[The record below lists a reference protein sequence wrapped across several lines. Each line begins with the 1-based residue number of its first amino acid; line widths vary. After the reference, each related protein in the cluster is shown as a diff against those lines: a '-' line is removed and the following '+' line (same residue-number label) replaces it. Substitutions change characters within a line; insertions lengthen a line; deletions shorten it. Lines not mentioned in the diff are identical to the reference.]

1 MYVFRIHIRP
11 QGGIA
16 SMKET
21 FDYCLE
27 NQILG
32 VGWQVDSTNN
42 PDSWE
47 EYLREAEEI
56 HGNLNVCKYIKKWV
70 SEGDL
75 VWTRSDEGKYFL
87 AKVQSGWEYWISESA
102 VKRDIDLANIFRVKL
117 FPVESDAVPGKVV
130 ACFRAPRTI
139 QEIASKPAIEY
150 SKYLWNT
157 LSKTNDYEIDQGHA
171 SDIFEML
178 DDEETE
184 DLVFMYLQYMGWVLI
199 PNSRKKDTM
208 NYEFLAV
215 NPKTGERAVSQV
227 KTGNSEI
234 NIENF
239 SSYKEKVFLFQS
251 NELYAGIK
259 SENAVFLSRKEILE
273 FIGQAKD
280 WLPSTIQNKINLVK
294 LISSTN
300 SA

>member
-1 MYVFRIHIRP
+1 
-11 QGGIA
+11 
-16 SMKET
+16 MKET

-32 VGWQVDSTNN
+32 VGWQINSTNS
-42 PDSWE
+42 PVSWE
-47 EYLREAEEI
+47 EYLRAAEEI

-75 VWTRSDEGKYFL
+75 VWTRSDDGKYFL
-87 AKVQSGWEYWISESA
+87 AQVKSGWEYWISESA
-102 VKRDIDLANIFRVKL
+102 VKKDIDLANIFRVTL
-117 FPVESDAVPGKVV
+117 LPVESDAVPGKVV
-130 ACFRAPRTI
+130 ACFRATRTI

-157 LSKTNDYEIDQGHA
+157 LSNTNEYEIDKDYA

-184 DLVFMYLQYMGWVLI
+184 DLVFMYLQYMGWVLV

-208 NYEFLAV
+208 SYEFLAV
-215 NPKTGERAVSQV
+215 NPKTGERAISQV

-234 NIENF
+234 NIGDY
-239 SSYKEKVFLFQS
+239 SSYAEKVFLFQS
-251 NELYAGIK
+251 NELYAGTK
-259 SENAVFLSRKEILE
+259 SENFVCLSRKEMLE
-273 FIGQAKD
+273 FISRAID
-280 WLPSTIQNKINLVK
+280 WLPRTIQKKVSLVQS
-294 LISSTN
+294 IGGN
-300 SA
+300 